1 MFRFINAFSTPAQLI
16 KLTIPN
22 AVEKYLKNY
31 PPTITPPCLN
41 RSNQTPT
48 LTARQT
54 ISQIVHATISYQ
66 ATLRNGFTP
75 GNWKRSTIDG
85 VLAKIGPF
93 FNWCIRENYC
103 DNNPCKTVKRPRSDD
118 SPPSIFTPPETR
130 KLLRTA
136 FVNDRGLIPYLA
148 IGLFAGVR
156 PLEIQRLQKQD
167 INDLYIEIKA
177 SKTKTRKRRL
187 VSLSNNLKAW
197 LRLGGD
203 LPPNNKPKRLSR
215 ILEKA
220 RLKWKP
226 DIMRH
231 SYASYHLAFHQSADK
246 TALEMGHRDTQM
258 LFRHYRELV
267 TKEEAQA
274 YWSIEP

>member
-1 MFRFINAFSTPAQLI
+1 M
-16 KLTIPN
+16 
-22 AVEKYLKNY
+22 
-31 PPTITPPCLN
+31 
-41 RSNQTPT
+41 
-48 LTARQT
+48 
-54 ISQIVHATISYQ
+54 
-66 ATLRNGFTP
+66 
-75 GNWKRSTIDG
+75 
-85 VLAKIGPF
+85 
-93 FNWCIRENYC
+93 
-103 DNNPCKTVKRPRSDD
+103 
-118 SPPSIFTPPETR
+118 
-130 KLLRTA
+130 
-136 FVNDRGLIPYLA
+136 NDRGLNPYLA

-177 SKTKTRKRRL
+177 SKAKTRKRRL